1 LNLGVAAQRAVIYS
15 KALHL
20 RAHPWKFSLMASLA
34 RNLLLHGGEDV
45 VDLDG
50 RGREVAAAPVEH
62 LVGRGGENVVV
73 DLGGRGPEVVIA

>member
-1 LNLGVAAQRAVIYS
+1 MNLGVAAQRAVIYS

-20 RAHPWKFSLMASLA
+20 WKFSLMASLA
-34 RNLLLHGGEDV
+34 RYRLLHGGKDV